1 MYTTVVIDYINTMKT
16 TFVFNFDLTQAVKQH
31 GYTKTKEFIN
41 IKTSLLITCKRVIQK
56 KLANNQNLNKKSS
69 SL

>member
-1 MYTTVVIDYINTMKT
+1 MVGDYINTMKT
-16 TFVFNFDLTQAVKQH
+16 TFVFNFDLNQDGIQH

-41 IKTSLLITCKRVIQK
+41 KKASLLITCKLVIQK
-56 KLANNQNLNKKSS
+56 KLANIQNLNKKSS